1 MVGKLSL
8 RQRNRV
14 LAMRLVQETA
24 VAMFETDGYDTTTV
38 EAIAE
43 SSGVSASTIYR
54 HFGTKERLVLWD
66 ERDPVV
72 DAQLSKRLGQQP
84 AVEAFRDAASVALA
98 DRDDIGLFLRRLQL
112 IYAEP
117 AIWGAAAQQDQIDSA
132 ELAKAFALADRR
144 RKVRISDEVMAAVC
158 LAALDVALNDWQKSG
173 GKSSLSAVIEQ
184 AIDSALSLG

>member
-1 MVGKLSL
+1 
-8 RQRNRV
+8 
-14 LAMRLVQETA
+14 MRLVQETA